1 MKWADWHKKSLERT
15 VYQSQDFNFFGKSE
29 NPALSSAHTKKLK
42 QQVLSMSPMLMID
55 YWITFL
61 LSSFARSFEILFR
74 IFCELP
80 CQYFSGLLM
89 ATRFYP
95 SKAFNK
101 TKTNFQNWIGKY
113 FIKSY
118 TVNNLGIRYY
128 LETFFLGVYFVRKR
142 ESFKVT
148 FVNFI
153 IIIAQKRPPGTD
165 DENLFRWWNIKN
177 FMFLVSLCC
186 LF

>member
-1 MKWADWHKKSLERT
+1 MLHKRKIVVSLNAFQGNGGKFMKWADWHKKSLERT

-128 LETFFLGVYFVRKR
+128 YLAIFLLRLILCQEERK
-142 ESFKVT
+142 F
-148 FVNFI
+148 
-153 IIIAQKRPPGTD
+153 
-165 DENLFRWWNIKN
+165 
-177 FMFLVSLCC
+177 
-186 LF
+186 